1 MSATFIFV
9 LFVASAQLVL
19 SSNPSPIIVR
29 HVSSPR
35 KVSFAIRNQIAKYFL
50 LSGSNSILSKISR

>member
-1 MSATFIFV
+1 MSATLIFA

-19 SSNPSPIIVR
+19 SSDPSPMVVR

-50 LSGSNSILSKISR
+50 LSGQDILKHKI